1 MSLDQLLFA
10 QIKTRLEAATAINT
24 TYKVR
29 IGRDDTTDGQRPNEP
44 CILYSP
50 VSAAG
55 DSIIDAT
62 FDLTIVMKRGHA
74 FGAHNPATSGAV
86 AAGPLDAIEDAL
98 FAQMLG
104 WRPTLSGF
112 GAGGVTLRF
121 RYRTTFENPETITL
135 RRKFG
140 LFVVPGGGPLVPLS
154 GRDGSLIVGT
164 TTYPITGWRV
174 TPQVDLNIDHTE
186 QIDTRF
192 RYTNSDPSA
201 QVSITAMVNS
211 GTAPFP
217 VVGSNLAASFATTTG
232 VSWTTESI
240 RLASYTWLTDVN
252 AAAQILQLNGVID
265 NAGSPFFD
273 GVIP

>member
-10 QIKTRLEAATAINT
+10 AIKPRLEAATAIAT

-29 IGRDDTTDGQRPNEP
+29 VGRDDTTDGQRPNEP

-74 FGAHNPATSGAV
+74 FGAHNPATSGTV
-86 AAGPLDAIEDAL
+86 AAGPIDAVEDAL

-104 WRPTLSGF
+104 WRPTLSGY
-112 GAGGVTLRF
+112 GASGVTLRF
-121 RYRTTFENPETITL
+121 RYRTTFDNPETITL

-140 LFVVPGGGPLVPLS
+140 LFVVPGGSLVPLT
-154 GRDGSLIVGT
+154 GRDGTLSISGA
-164 TTYPITGWRV
+164 TYQITGWRV

-201 QVSITAMVNS
+201 RVSITAMVGS
-211 GTAPFP
+211 GSAPFP
-217 VVGSNLAASFATTTG
+217 VVGSNLAASFATTSG

-240 RLASYTWLTDVN
+240 RLGSYTWLTDVN
-252 AAAQILQLNGVID
+252 APAQILQLDGVID